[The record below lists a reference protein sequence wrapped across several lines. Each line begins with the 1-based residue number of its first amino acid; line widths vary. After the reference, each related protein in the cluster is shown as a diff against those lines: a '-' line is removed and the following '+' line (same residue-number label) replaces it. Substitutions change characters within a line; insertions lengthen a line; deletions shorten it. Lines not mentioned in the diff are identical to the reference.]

1 MVVECTGCDAPAFM
15 GSIMRV
21 CSTTHLYHYFFEPE
35 AGALDSILEDGIRP
49 LSDFPASE
57 RWRQLEEHI
66 PGFYRNVYELIAAPV
81 LDQPYAN
88 SGIFITPIDFRL
100 LPGVYLHDKPRFN
113 IPIGQIDPSQ
123 AVLTYVLDDQRIS
136 LPFSAEHLEETA
148 AIWDGDL
155 VATWFGIDP
164 TKVFF
169 HVPQVAA
176 YQGRIDVTS
185 SDFEPQ

>member
-1 MVVECTGCDAPAFM
+1 M
-15 GSIMRV
+15 GSTMRV

-57 RWRQLEEHI
+57 RWRQLEAHI
-66 PGFYRNVYELIAAPV
+66 PGFYRDVYELIAAPV
-81 LDQPYAN
+81 LEQPYAN

-100 LPGVYLHDKPRFN
+100 LPGIYLHDKPRFN
-113 IPIGQIDPSQ
+113 IPIERIDPRQ
-123 AVLTYVLDDQRIS
+123 AVLTYVLADERVS
-136 LPFSAEHLEETA
+136 LSFSAERLEETA

-155 VATWFGIDP
+155 VTTWFGIDP

-169 HVPQVAA
+169 FVPQVAT
-176 YQGRIDVTS
+176 YQGRIDVSS
-185 SDFEPQ
+185 SDFEPGG